1 MCAHTLTCTAH
12 THEHVVRTRTKHIQ
26 GGWPEQNTY
35 VHSRADTG
43 THPRELASL
52 LHGAHAGA
60 RLLTS
65 HPAGVASA
73 QHLLSTADSSAPSLG
88 TLGMPEA
95 PQGGAVA
102 PTSHAGWDLHTGP
115 SSLRPLPPADQPV
128 LDEPTRLQNLQVLRH
143 ASRAPRKASWRRR
156 LQC

>member
-1 MCAHTLTCTAH
+1 M
-12 THEHVVRTRTKHIQ
+12 VRTRTHAVVQ
-26 GGWPEQNTY
+26 HTHEAHTRRVAGTEHVCAQPCGHRNAPT
-35 VHSRADTG
+35 RARQPTARCARG
-43 THPRELASL
+43 RTPAHLA
-52 LHGAHAGA
+52 
-60 RLLTS
+60 
-65 HPAGVASA
+65 PAGVASA

-102 PTSHAGWDLHTGP
+102 PTSHAGWDLHTGH
-115 SSLRPLPPADQPV
+115 SFSLRPLPPADQPV
-128 LDEPTRLQNLQVLRH
+128 LDQPTRLQNLQVLRH